1 MIFIKNI
8 IQIIKNISNHFRRI
22 SKNLEEIVFLIY
34 FEVVEFYIMKFYA
47 DVAKKFDVKFDEN
60 ESTNSIEISLLCK
73 LIEEEL
79 KNSQDENTLREL
91 VNISNLAFLILIN
104 KQL

>member
-1 MIFIKNI
+1 SILNIFRGGGVLYN
-8 IQIIKNISNHFRRI
+8 
-22 SKNLEEIVFLIY
+22 EILR
-34 FEVVEFYIMKFYA
+34 
-47 DVAKKFDVKFDEN
+47 DVAKKIDVKFDEN

-91 VNISNLAFLILIN
+91 VNIFELGISNIN
-104 KQL
+104 KQTVVMGLQSLIK